1 MPVPFAAGKW
11 ERGRLQWSRSL
22 QARACVDGLPDL
34 DAEGMDLAQE
44 TARGAR
50 HSAAL
55 AERAARAARRSTH
68 VMDAVRLAM
77 EAARLA
83 DTASK
88 RGARIASK

>member
-1 MPVPFAAGKW
+1 MPAPPAAGKW

-22 QARACVDGLPDL
+22 QATACYEGLPDL
-34 DAEGMDLAQE
+34 DAEGMDLALE

-55 AERAARAARRSTH
+55 AERAARAARRSAQ

-83 DTASK
+83 DAASK
-88 RGARIASK
+88 KGVRNASK